1 VCGRTPASRCA
12 PRDGT
17 PETPAA
23 TCLGCGRSWR
33 GIQLRRTPRR
43 EEGKK
48 QTGQGAPP
56 WPVGYLQLG
65 ICLGSYRIARLRRR
79 RAVPAIPTSVVA
91 NSIRA
96 PGSGTGAGGS

>member
-1 VCGRTPASRCA
+1 MWAHASKQMRPAGRNTGNSRRHLPGLWPVLA
-12 PRDGT
+12 RN
-17 PETPAA
+17 
-23 TCLGCGRSWR
+23 SV
-33 GIQLRRTPRR
+33 RRTPRR